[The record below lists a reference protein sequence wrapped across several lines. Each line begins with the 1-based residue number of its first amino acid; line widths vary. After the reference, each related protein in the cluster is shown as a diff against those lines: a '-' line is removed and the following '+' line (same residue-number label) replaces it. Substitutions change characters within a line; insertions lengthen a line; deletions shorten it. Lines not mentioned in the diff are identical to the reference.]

1 MINMEKKWFEK
12 IINSILELKTNIVFV
27 IDPDN
32 ILSIPEIRDILQE
45 HNKNITEFKNEI
57 NLRIL
62 LKQIEKNTIVTF
74 KNKQEIPYDLLSTQ
88 ATINID
94 IGEIFSL
101 LDKTEL
107 LQLPFENY
115 QILFEK
121 HETLKEENYD
131 RLSKEKTQKF
141 IKEIPA
147 KYISTDTKR
156 ILELKTDLT
165 KISKDFI
172 SDSNTWGEIGRK
184 FGELMYHLHK
194 NEIEINKE
202 ILEAESILNYK
213 FMAYILKYYEDLLYH
228 SNPLINSNLLKI
240 IFEDSQQ
247 KNAIICFDCMGY
259 EEWYA
264 IKNYLE
270 QLQSFQFIEKHSFSM
285 LPSETNYSS
294 SALFAGMTPKEIKNQ
309 SFINSINWRNEEKLF
324 RNALKKKDI
333 DDSQIFFQ
341 RCIEPKDI
349 NIPDIESFSDYHSIG
364 IIFSFI
370 DRFIHTDFL
379 NDKNLV
385 IQNIEKYLQ
394 KTKISNFIL
403 SLLNQDFKV
412 FITSDHGNILSSGNN
427 IQVKRDLVDSKAKRY
442 LIQERRELL
451 EEYKVEKE
459 SVIMQLKNM
468 NGDEYLLLQTG
479 NKMFGR
485 KNEKELTH
493 GGISL
498 SEVIIPFIEVK
509 KA

>member
-1 MINMEKKWFEK
+1 MENKWYKK
-12 IINSILELKTNIVFV
+12 IINSILEPKTNIVFV
-27 IDPDN
+27 IDSDN
-32 ILSIPEIRDILQE
+32 ILSIPEIKEKLQE
-45 HNKNITEFKNEI
+45 HNRIIKEFNNEI
-57 NLRIL
+57 KLRIL
-62 LKQIEKNTIVTF
+62 LREDNINVIVKF
-74 KNKQEIPYDLLSTQ
+74 KNEQEIPHDLLSTQ

-101 LDKTEL
+101 LDKAEL
-107 LQLPFENY
+107 LSVPYENY
-115 QILFEK
+115 QILFER
-121 HETLKEENYD
+121 HEKLKEEKYD
-131 RLSKEKTQKF
+131 RLNKEKTQKF

-147 KYISTDTKR
+147 KYISTDAKK
-156 ILELKTDLT
+156 ISELKTNLI
-165 KISKDFI
+165 KISKEYI
-172 SDSNTWGEIGRK
+172 SDINSWGEIGK
-184 FGELMYHLHK
+184 KYGELMYHLHK
-194 NEIEINKE
+194 NEIEIDKE
-202 ILEAESILNYK
+202 ILEAESLLNYK
-213 FMAYILKYYEDLLYH
+213 FTAFVLKYYNDLSFY

-240 IFEDSQQ
+240 IFEDNKE
-247 KNAIICFDCMGY
+247 KNAMICFDCMSY
-259 EEWYA
+259 EEWFS

-270 QLQSFQFIEKHSFSM
+270 SLKTFEFIEKYSFSM

-294 SALFAGMTPKEIKNQ
+294 SALFAGMTPKEIKNLP
-309 SFINSINWRNEEKLF
+309 FINSINWRNEEKLF
-324 RNALKKKDI
+324 RYSLNKKDI
-333 DDSQIFFQ
+333 DDSQIYFQ

-349 NIPDIESFSDYHSIG
+349 NIQDIESFRDYKSLG

-379 NDKNLV
+379 NDKSLV

-394 KTKISNFIL
+394 KTNLSNFFQ
-403 SLLNQDFKV
+403 SLLNQDFNV

-459 SVIMQLKNM
+459 SIIMQLKNM
-468 NGDEYLLLQTG
+468 NGNDYLLLQTG

-485 KNEKELTH
+485 TNEKELTH

-509 KA
+509 KV